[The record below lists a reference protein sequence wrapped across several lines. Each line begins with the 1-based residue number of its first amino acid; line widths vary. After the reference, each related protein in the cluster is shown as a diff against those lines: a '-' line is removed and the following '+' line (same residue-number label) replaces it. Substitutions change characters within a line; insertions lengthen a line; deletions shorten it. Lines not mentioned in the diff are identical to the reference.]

1 MIYQTLLL
9 ALAGAALS
17 TPATVATGLQQKH
30 QALSPRQNRGSF
42 RGTSQNGLQGGA
54 CADNMIIFARG
65 TTEAGNVGSISGPP
79 FFQAMAAQVGADNL
93 LVQGVEYPADIPGFL
108 AGGDADGSQLMADLT
123 TQAVAD
129 CPGSKVIMSGYSQG
143 AQLVHNAA
151 ELMDAAAVSQVAGTV
166 LFGDPSMFVSFS
178 PPPPSPPLFFYPLPT
193 GPPTLDT
200 SIFLVATGEFQ

>member
-17 TPATVATGLQQKH
+17 TPTTPLATGLQQKH
-30 QALSPRQNRGSF
+30 QVLSPRQNRGF
-42 RGTSQNGLQGGA
+42 RGTVQNGLQGGA

-65 TTEAGNVGSISGPP
+65 TTEAGNVGSVSGPP
-79 FFQAMAAQVGADNL
+79 FFQAMAEQVGADNL

-108 AGGDADGSQLMADLT
+108 VGGDADGSQLMADLT

-151 ELMDAAAVSQVAGTV
+151 ELMDGAAVSQVAGTV
-166 LFGDPSMFVSFS
+166 LFGDPSMF
-178 PPPPSPPLFFYPLPT
+178 PPPPLPPFVVLPPCPPDLRNSPLLPC
-193 GPPTLDT
+193 
-200 SIFLVATGEFQ
+200 

>member
-17 TPATVATGLQQKH
+17 TPTTPLATGLQQKH

-42 RGTSQNGLQGGA
+42 RGTSQNGLQGGD
-54 CADNMIIFARG
+54 CAENMIIFARG
-65 TTEAGNVGSISGPP
+65 TTEAGNVGSVAGPP
-79 FFQAMAAQVGADNL
+79 FFQAMAAQLGAGNL

-151 ELMDAAAVSQVAGTV
+151 ELMDGAAVSQVAGTV
-166 LFGDPSMFVSFS
+166 LFGDPSM
-178 PPPPSPPLFFYPLPT
+178 LF
-193 GPPTLDT
+193 
-200 SIFLVATGEFQ
+200 